1 MCRIVIL
8 YQKLCVLDVFTHYIF
23 LLTFYKWNFKR
34 LHYLPSWSSLDL
46 NSKFHLCYYPFI
58 DEGEKQW
65 VPQEKKTN

>member
-1 MCRIVIL
+1 MCRTIIL
-8 YQKLCVLDVFTHYIF
+8 CQKLCMLDVFTHYIF

-46 NSKFHLCYYPFI
+46 NSKFPFILCYYSFI

-65 VPQEKKTN
+65 IPQ